1 MQVLKGLGSE
11 GAVLKRNTESIRVDT
26 VEENLEEDR
35 EVKKLSEPGLE
46 AENQILHKDTSHNT
60 KDENPNEEVRLKY

>member
-1 MQVLKGLGSE
+1 MLKGLRGE
-11 GAVLKRNTESIRVDT
+11 GAVLKLNTESIRLDT
-26 VEENLEEDR
+26 VEENLEDR

-60 KDENPNEEVRLKY
+60 DDENPNEEVRLKY